1 MKLFDLINAKEI
13 ASYWDTLQTQ
23 GGNTD
28 PYLGAALFPARK
40 KLGLTLSWL
49 KGAGGLPIALAPSA
63 FDAKAPTRD
72 RIGVSKIE
80 TEMPFFREQMSIK
93 EKERQELNML
103 LESANSAVLAPIA
116 SKIYDDAAELIRG
129 ALVQPERM
137 IMQLLST
144 GKINIVAAASALSIT
159 YDYQLKSNQK
169 TSITDAAKKWSNT
182 ETSTPISDIDGWQT
196 DVERKRGIR
205 PRRAICTRKTWGYL
219 LANKQIRFDISANGT
234 TVVTDSVLKTYLLD
248 KLGLKVVVYTKMF
261 RADADTEEQYF
272 PDDYFTLIPEGNLGN
287 TWFGTTPEES
297 DLIAGNNAAQ
307 VQIVNTGVAITTYQ
321 EIHPV
326 NSITVVSEIVL
337 PSFEQGD
344 KIFIAKVA

>member
-1 MKLFDLINAKEI
+1 MKLFDLINAHQI
-13 ASYWDTLQTQ
+13 ATYWDTLQTQ

-40 KLGLTLSWL
+40 KLGLSLSWL

-72 RIGVSKIE
+72 RIGVTKIE

-103 LESANSAVLAPIA
+103 LESANSAILEPIA
-116 SKIYDDAAELIRG
+116 TKIYDDAAELIRG

-144 GKINIVAAASALSIT
+144 GKIAIVATASALAYN
-159 YDYQLKSNQK
+159 YDYQLKPNQK
-169 TSITDAAKKWSNT
+169 TTITDAAKKWSNI
-182 ETSTPISDIDGWQT
+182 ETSTPVTDIEGWQT
-196 DVERKRGIR
+196 AVETKRGIR

-219 LANKQIRFDISANGT
+219 LANKQIRLDISPQGT
-234 TVVTDSVLKTYLLD
+234 TVVTDNVLKSYLFD
-248 KLGLKVVVYTKMF
+248 KLGLSIVVYTKMF
-261 RADADTEEQYF
+261 RVDADTEQQYF
-272 PDDYFTLIPEGNLGN
+272 PDDYFTLIPEGNMGN

-297 DLIAGNNAAQ
+297 DLMTGNNAAQ
-307 VQIVNTGVAITTYQ
+307 VKIVNTGVAVTTYQ

>member
-1 MKLFDLINAKEI
+1 MKLFDLINAQQI
-13 ASYWDTLQTQ
+13 ATYWDALQTQ
-23 GGNTD
+23 GGNSD

-40 KLGLTLSWL
+40 KLGLSLSWL
-49 KGAGGLPIALAPSA
+49 KGAGGLPVALAPSA

-72 RIGVSKIE
+72 RIGVTKIE

-103 LESANSAVLAPIA
+103 LDSANSAILEPIA

-137 IMQLLST
+137 IMQLLYS
-144 GKINIVAAASALSIT
+144 GKIMISASASPLDYN
-159 YDYQLKSNQK
+159 YDYQVKSYQK
-169 TSITDAAKKWSNT
+169 TTITDAAKKWSAV
-182 ETSTPISDIDGWQT
+182 ETATPVTDIIGWQDDMEMKT
-196 DVERKRGIR
+196 GIR
-205 PRRAICTRKTWGYL
+205 PNRAICARKTWGYL
-219 LANKQIRFDISANGT
+219 LANKQIRMDISAQGT
-234 TVVTDSVLKTYLLD
+234 TVVTDKILKAYLLD
-248 KLGLKVVVYTKMF
+248 KLGLSVVIYSKKF
-261 RADADTEEQYF
+261 RIDANTQEQYF
-272 PDDYFTLIPEGNLGN
+272 PDNYFTLIPEGNLGN
-287 TWFGTTPEES
+287 TWYGTTPEES
-297 DLIAGNNAAQ
+297 DLMTGNNAAQ
-307 VQIVNTGVAITTYQ
+307 VRIVNTGVAVTTYQ

>member
-1 MKLFDLINAKEI
+1 MKLFDLINAQQI

-23 GGNTD
+23 GGNVD

-40 KLGLTLSWL
+40 KLGLSLSWL

-72 RIGVSKIE
+72 RIGVTKVE

-103 LESANSAVLAPIA
+103 LDSANSAILEPIA

-144 GKINIVAAASALSIT
+144 GKIAIVATASALSYT
-159 YDYQLKSNQK
+159 YDYQLKTTQK
-169 TSITDAAKKWSNT
+169 TSITDAARKWSNT
-182 ETSTPISDIDGWQT
+182 ETSMPVTDIIGWQ
-196 DVERKRGIR
+196 DEVEKKRGIR

-219 LANKQIRFDISANGT
+219 LANKQIRLDISAQGT
-234 TVVTDSVLKTYLLD
+234 TVVTDNILKAYLLD

-261 RADADTEEQYF
+261 RVDADTESQYF

-297 DLIAGNNAAQ
+297 DLIAGNNSAQ
-307 VQIVNTGVAITTYQ
+307 VKIVNTGVAVTTYQ

-326 NSITVVSEIVL
+326 NSVTVVSEIVL

>member
-1 MKLFDLINAKEI
+1 MKLFDLINAQQI

-28 PYLGAALFPARK
+28 PYLGAALFPSRK
-40 KLGLTLSWL
+40 KLGLSLSWL

-72 RIGVSKIE
+72 RIGVTKVE

-103 LESANSAVLAPIA
+103 LDSANAAILEPIA
-116 SKIYDDAAELIRG
+116 SKIYDDSAELIRG

-137 IMQLLST
+137 IMQLLAT
-144 GKINIVAAASALSIT
+144 GKIAIVATASALAYN
-159 YDYQLKSNQK
+159 YDYQIKTNQK
-169 TSITDAAKKWSNT
+169 TSITDAAKKWSAT
-182 ETSTPISDIDGWQT
+182 DTATPVTDIIGWQD
-196 DVERKRGIR
+196 DVENRTGTR
-205 PRRAICTRKTWGYL
+205 PTRAICTRKTWGYL
-219 LANKQIRFDISANGT
+219 LANKQIRLDISAQGT
-234 TVVTDSVLKTYLLD
+234 TVVTDKILKAYLLD
-248 KLGLKVVVYTKMF
+248 KLGLAVVVYTKKY
-261 RADADTEEQYF
+261 RTDTANTAQYF

-297 DLIAGNNAAQ
+297 DLMAGNNAAQ
-307 VQIVNTGVAITTYQ
+307 VQIVNTGVAVTTYQ